1 MSSGEYSFL
10 AHTKAYTGLDVRSV
24 AISCN
29 EIYRREKATVML
41 TIPDLPGY
49 QGLTHKK
56 WLSQKM
62 MCQFHLLVLDHMFGS
77 GFHLPKPSSAK
88 SLRKKGILE
97 PFFSSAVRVTAE
109 VGGLSTAHHYRHRQ
123 EFKYLKFRV
132 LDDLSD
138 YHTQRY
144 VGPFPTL

>member
-88 SLRKKGILE
+88 SLRKKRHPGAVLFIGGPGNCRSRRIVYRAPL
-97 PFFSSAVRVTAE
+97 SAQARI
-109 VGGLSTAHHYRHRQ
+109 
-123 EFKYLKFRV
+123 
-132 LDDLSD
+132 
-138 YHTQRY
+138 
-144 VGPFPTL
+144 